1 MPAYTCDYCRE
12 AIDPRSPG
20 VHAKMLG
27 WCPLTK
33 TGKPG
38 APVLAERVGG
48 YAHRTCIEAAMLKT
62 RGQEASLF

>member
-1 MPAYTCDYCRE
+1 MPTYTCDYCRLP
-12 AIDPRSPG
+12 IDPASPG

-33 TGKPG
+33 TGKAG

-48 YAHRTCIEAAMLKT
+48 FAHRTCIDEAQMKS
-62 RGQEASLF
+62 RGQETSLF